1 MADGEGLWVASGDV
15 TDPDGYKADI
25 AANAGAFAKYGA
37 RFLVRGGQAERPEG
51 AIRSRIVV
59 LEFPSYEA
67 AVACYHSP
75 EYAAALAVRQGKA
88 VIDLAVVE
96 GYDGPQPG

>member
-15 TDPDGYKADI
+15 TDPDGYKAYV
-25 AANAGAFAKYGA
+25 AANAVAFAKYGA